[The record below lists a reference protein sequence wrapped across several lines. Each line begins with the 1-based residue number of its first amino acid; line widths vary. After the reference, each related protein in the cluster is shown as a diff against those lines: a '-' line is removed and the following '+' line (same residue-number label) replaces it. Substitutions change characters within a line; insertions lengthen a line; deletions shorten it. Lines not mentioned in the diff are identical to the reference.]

1 MLALDR
7 DSALLIATGRDIV
20 QFMEYCFMSWADS
33 DGENIGHRAELV
45 KLCAESA
52 DWAEPARAELLNLR
66 SSPDSTVWWSRIL
79 SSSWSVYGPGNPF
92 YGPGN
97 PFYGPDYP
105 FYGPGLFKSRV
116 LVSDQTGLASAH
128 FFYWRY
134 GLITHTGVYRT
145 VLYLICL
152 LGHAQVWMERTAWSA
167 CWCGIIVDVAQPAHR
182 AMSML
187 LSTI

>member
-1 MLALDR
+1 MGTDTPAPDPDRAAPSGPSPAPVAAPSGPSPASPRPLAGR
-7 DSALLIATGRDIV
+7 PSAPSPWPTAGSGWSR
-20 QFMEYCFMSWADS
+20 
-33 DGENIGHRAELV
+33 ENNGHRAELV

-52 DWAEPARAELLNLR
+52 D
-66 SSPDSTVWWSRIL
+66 
-79 SSSWSVYGPGNPF
+79 NPF